1 MLYACDEQLDS
12 IERRI
17 RVSSLTNE
25 EVLAIARAVDLEI
38 HEPDLTQ
45 VRYSL
50 NAILEAMDQ
59 VDIPGLNAQ
68 EPLPIIPPQEQSD

>member
-1 MLYACDEQLDS
+1 M
-12 IERRI
+12 
-17 RVSSLTNE
+17 SSLTNE
-25 EVLAIARAVDLEI
+25 EVLAIAKAVDLEI

-68 EPLPIIPPQEQSD
+68 EPLPIITPQEDDDGR

>member
-1 MLYACDEQLDS
+1 M
-12 IERRI
+12 
-17 RVSSLTNE
+17 SSLTNE

-38 HEPDLTQ
+38 NEPDLTQ

-59 VDIPGLNAQ
+59 VDIPGLNSQ
-68 EPLPIIPPQEQSD
+68 EPLPIIPPQEDSDA

>member
-1 MLYACDEQLDS
+1 M
-12 IERRI
+12 
-17 RVSSLTNE
+17 SSLTNE
-25 EVLAIARAVDLEI
+25 EVLALARVVDLEI

-68 EPLPIIPPQEQSD
+68 EPLPIIPPQEDADGQ